1 MVRTRAGLGLRLPL
15 LHPAR
20 DSLGPLLEAETNPP
34 EEEDVTDTRGIERNL
49 YEIARQLAAL
59 RAVLERIERRL
70 R

>member
-1 MVRTRAGLGLRLPL
+1 MRAGIGLRASLSGPSGTGF
-15 LHPAR
+15 AR
-20 DSLGPLLEAETNPP
+20 SLARGGMNPP
-34 EEEDVTDTRGIERNL
+34 EEEDMTDTRGIERTL

>member
-1 MVRTRAGLGLRLPL
+1 MGGRTSGCKTLIRHGTRLTSRRTGMNPHAGG
-15 LHPAR
+15 
-20 DSLGPLLEAETNPP
+20 GM
-34 EEEDVTDTRGIERNL
+34 TDTRGIERNL

>member
-1 MVRTRAGLGLRLPL
+1 M
-15 LHPAR
+15 
-20 DSLGPLLEAETNPP
+20 NPP